1 MSIIEVLPPQS
12 VCSEVYLI
20 AGAFDTQAEAEN
32 LRGYFRTKFV
42 RFLVAQIAVTQ
53 HITKGCFA
61 FVPNQNFSEEWTD
74 EKLFAKYKLTEEE
87 INFIESLIRPIDK
100 EGAENE

>member
-1 MSIIEVLPPQS
+1 M
-12 VCSEVYLI
+12 
-20 AGAFDTQAEAEN
+20 
-32 LRGYFRTKFV
+32 RGYFRTKFV

-61 FVPNQNFSEEWTD
+61 FVPNQDFTEEWTD
-74 EKLFAKYKLTEEE
+74 KKLYAKYKLTDEEV
-87 INFIESLIRPIDK
+87 NFIESLIRPIEK